1 MSAVPELRFPGFDG
15 EWLARPLE
23 NLCSTVTSGSRDW
36 AKYYSDAGSKF
47 IRMTNLSRDN
57 TRLLLDDLKYVAL
70 PSNSSEGARTS
81 LCSGDVLISITAEL
95 GKIGLVPH
103 DLGEAFIN
111 QHTALVRPSPKD
123 AVPAFLAQCL
133 ATKMSNKRLNR
144 LNDSGAKSGLNLSTV
159 RSFEVRTPALPEQ
172 QKIAAF
178 LGAVDN
184 KIDALRRKHD
194 ALKQFKAGLMQK
206 LFSQELRFMRDDGS
220 DYPDW
225 DEKRLGDIA
234 TFKKGKGISKV
245 DIDVAGKTPC
255 IRYGE
260 IYTAYREVISDIIS
274 STNVPVS
281 QLLLSEGGEVIIP
294 ASGEDPLDMAR
305 ACCVAR
311 AGVAL
316 GGDINIISGIKNGV
330 FLAYYLNNA
339 KRRDIARLAQ
349 GISVS
354 HLYSSHLSGL
364 TIEIPHPE
372 EQAKIADCLYAMDAK
387 VEAVESE
394 ITHMTSFKAG
404 LLQKMFV

>member
-70 PSNSSEGARTS
+70 PSNSSEGSRTS

-133 ATKMSNKRLNR
+133 ATKKSNKRLNR

-206 LFSQELRFMRDDGS
+206 LFSQELRFKREDGS

-225 DEKRLGDIA
+225 EEKRLGDVCD
-234 TFKKGKGISKV
+234 V
-245 DIDVAGKTPC
+245 DWGNTSLTKS
-255 IRYGE
+255 
-260 IYTAYREVISDIIS
+260 AYV
-274 STNVPVS
+274 
-281 QLLLSEGGEVIIP
+281 EGGQYIAVSATGCDGRI
-294 ASGEDPLDMAR
+294 DMFEHQ
-305 ACCVAR
+305 
-311 AGVAL
+311 AGTPVLSAIGANCGKMFL
-316 GGDINIISGIKNGV
+316 PDEPFTAIKNTMV
-330 FLAYYLNNA
+330 FTGATNSNFLYYSLCQH
-339 KRRDIARLAQ
+339 RFSIQ
-349 GISVS
+349 GAGQPFIGKKDTEKS
-354 HLYSSHLSGL
+354 
-364 TIEIPHPE
+364 TIRMPGQPE
-372 EQAKIADCLYAMDAK
+372 QQKIADCLSAMDAK
-387 VEAVESE
+387 IEAVDHQ
-394 ITHMTSFKAG
+394 ITHIETFKAG